1 MTDQL
6 LALLPA
12 WGPWLLATTT
22 FLSCLMLPIPASM
35 LMLAGGALVATG
47 DLALPA
53 AAGGAL
59 LGAVVGDQV
68 GFLAGR
74 GAGRVLP
81 RLRGRRA
88 RTMARARQKLRR
100 NGAAAVF
107 FSRWL
112 FAPLGPSINVA
123 AGALRYSHRAFT
135 LAGVAGELVWVGLY
149 VGLGYVFGANLEA
162 ATELA
167 SSALGLLAALAAFAV
182 LGLWLLA
189 AARRRGRTD

>member
-1 MTDQL
+1 MTEQL

-12 WGPWLLATTT
+12 WGPWLLAATT

-47 DLALPA
+47 DLTFGG

-59 LGAVVGDQV
+59 VGAVAGDQI

-74 GAGRVLP
+74 RAGRLFP
-81 RLRGRRA
+81 RLRGKRA
-88 RTMARARQKLRR
+88 RAMVRARRKLAQS
-100 NGAAAVF
+100 GIAAVF

-112 FAPLGPSINVA
+112 FAPLGPSVNVA
-123 AGALRYSHRAFT
+123 AGALDYPHGAFT
-135 LAGVAGELVWVGLY
+135 AAGVAGEVVWVALY
-149 VGLGYVFGANLEA
+149 VGIGYAFGANLEA

-167 SSALGLLAALAAFAV
+167 SSTLGLLAALAAVLV
-182 LGLWLLA
+182 LGWWLA
-189 AARRRGRTD
+189 GAARRRGG

>member
-1 MTDQL
+1 MTETL
-6 LALLPA
+6 LALLPT

-59 LGAVVGDQV
+59 AGAIAGDQV
-68 GFLAGR
+68 GFFAGR
-74 GAGRVLP
+74 GAGRFLP
-81 RLRGRRA
+81 RLRGKRA
-88 RTMARARQKLRR
+88 RAMARARQKLRR
-100 NGAAAVF
+100 NGNAAVF

-112 FAPLGPSINVA
+112 FAPLGPSVNVA
-123 AGALRYSHRAFT
+123 AGALGHPHRAFT
-135 LAGVAGELVWVGLY
+135 LAGMAGEVVWVGLY
-149 VGLGYVFGANLEA
+149 VGIGYAFGANLEA

-167 SSALGLLAALAAFAV
+167 SSTLGLLAAFAALVVF
-182 LGLWLLA
+182 GWWLIG
-189 AARRRGRTD
+189 AARRRGD

>member
-1 MTDQL
+1 MTESL

-12 WGPWLLATTT
+12 WGPWLLAMTT

-59 LGAVVGDQV
+59 AGAVVGDQA
-68 GFLAGR
+68 GYFAGR
-74 GAGRVLP
+74 GAGRFLP
-81 RLRGRRA
+81 PVRGKRA
-88 RTMARARQKLRR
+88 RVMAKARARLAED
-100 NGAAAVF
+100 GAWAVF

-112 FAPLGPSINVA
+112 FSPLGPSVNVV
-123 AGALRYSHRAFT
+123 AGALGYPHRAFT
-135 LAGVAGELVWVGLY
+135 LAGVTGEVVWVGLY
-149 VGLGYVFGANLEA
+149 VGLGFIFGANLEA

-167 SSALGLLAALAAFAV
+167 SSALGLLAALAALAV
-182 LGLWLLA
+182 FGRWLWGA
-189 AARRRGRTD
+189 AQKRGG